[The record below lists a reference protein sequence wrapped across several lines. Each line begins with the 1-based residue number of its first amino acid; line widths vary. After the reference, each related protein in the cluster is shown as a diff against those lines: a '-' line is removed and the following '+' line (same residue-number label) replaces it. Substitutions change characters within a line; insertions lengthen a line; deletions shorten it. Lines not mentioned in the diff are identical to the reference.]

1 MEIDL
6 DKNGNLKDGLPLK
19 GMNIGF
25 ATEALLK
32 DLQKKDVEKARQVKD
47 SREGARMV
55 VVATLKKL
63 IEKSPLASSFVRFA
77 AIIDPAT
84 LSLESMRKPI
94 LKWFKLLLKSLLNLN
109 INHCYPM

>member
-47 SREGARMV
+47 SREETHFEVIQV
-55 VVATLKKL
+55 VV
-63 IEKSPLASSFVRFA
+63 EKFVEF
-77 AIIDPAT
+77 
-84 LSLESMRKPI
+84 EY
-94 LKWFKLLLKSLLNLN
+94 KSLLPNVIKLRKN
-109 INHCYPM
+109 SRLSWMRMWKWKH

>member
-19 GMNIGF
+19 RMNIGF

-32 DLQKKDVEKARQVKD
+32 DLQKKDVKKARQVKD
-47 SREGARMV
+47 SREGTRLV
-55 VVATLKKL
+55 VVPTLKKL
-63 IEKSPLASSFVRFA
+63 IEKSPLASSFVRFV
-77 AIIDPAT
+77 AIFDPAT
-84 LSLESMRKPI
+84 LSPESMRKPI

>member
-32 DLQKKDVEKARQVKD
+32 DLQKKDVEKAR
-47 SREGARMV
+47 
-55 VVATLKKL
+55 
-63 IEKSPLASSFVRFA
+63 
-77 AIIDPAT
+77 
-84 LSLESMRKPI
+84 
-94 LKWFKLLLKSLLNLN
+94 
-109 INHCYPM
+109 